1 MVLFAL
7 VIEYN
12 KSKIF
17 YSKAH
22 NGSNSELD
30 FLEIGASYQEWFTLE
45 GKSLLGQLRDI
56 LSVET
61 MYEVHGDTD
70 FPKQS

>member
-45 GKSLLGQLRDI
+45 GKSLLG
-56 LSVET
+56 
-61 MYEVHGDTD
+61 
-70 FPKQS
+70 